1 VSPSVPRSPFPAT
14 VALALTAALL
24 AGCSAA
30 GIQATPSA
38 STVNQARAHDVPLID
53 PAVQSLL
60 DGPDAGKAPKHSAR
74 EAEVVRLVTAGRSNR
89 EIADHLAI
97 SSKTVEKHLSSAY
110 QKLGISSRLDLLRA
124 TRV

>member
-1 VSPSVPRSPFPAT
+1 MSPSVPRSPFPAT
-14 VALALTAALL
+14 VAL
-24 AGCSAA
+24 
-30 GIQATPSA
+30 
-38 STVNQARAHDVPLID
+38 
-53 PAVQSLL
+53 
-60 DGPDAGKAPKHSAR
+60 
-74 EAEVVRLVTAGRSNR
+74 VVRLVTAGRSNR